1 LSRKRLNETRT
12 QEAKMPFEA
21 EQVAELVA
29 VEAPPQEDRATILAA
44 SEVAHRYVEQELPYL
59 FERKWLPLVKGVHL
73 ISCEAF
79 KSFSDR
85 QRKKRTK
92 SDGTPDWTDHNLQQK
107 FKELSEGLSWE
118 NYFTTRRSLLTAI
131 RKIGENLDNFLAWY
145 NLSENKRLRE
155 TLNHPEWLWRKYEA
169 KDKDRSHDNPADPT
183 PVDPANPVDPTA
195 GDPVDPIEDPAP
207 VDPDAAEEQAEIDQI
222 ESLNRDLDRH
232 LSFPQ
237 LWARRLRA
245 RGEDCVVHWLND
257 NLPQVIE
264 EGDDDD
270 NPMVVLRY
278 LLLNPEDDIEPL
290 IPAQAVATP
299 VTKLPKVKKAKTAG
313 KGAPKGVKVKA
324 KRPKAKAKKKVK

>member
-1 LSRKRLNETRT
+1 LEPPTPERNLNKRKHTMSAL
-12 QEAKMPFEA
+12 EA
-21 EQVAELVA
+21 EPEAELVT
-29 VEAPPQEDRATILAA
+29 VEAPPEEDRATILAA
-44 SEVAHRYVEQELPYL
+44 SQVAHHYVEQELPYL
-59 FERKWLPLVKGVHL
+59 FERKWLPFIIGVRV
-73 ISCEAF
+73 ISRETFA
-79 KSFSDR
+79 SFPAK

-107 FKELSEGLSWE
+107 FRELSEGLSWAD
-118 NYFTTRRSLLTAI
+118 YFTTRRPLLT
-131 RKIGENLDNFLAWY
+131 RMRQIGENLDNFLAWY

-169 KDKDRSHDNPADPT
+169 KDKDRSHDNPADP
-183 PVDPANPVDPTA
+183 ANPVDPTA
-195 GDPVDPIEDPAP
+195 GDPVDPIGDPAP
-207 VDPDAAEEQAEIDQI
+207 MDPDAAEEQAEIDQI
-222 ESLNRDLDRH
+222 ESLNRNLDRQ

-245 RGEDCVVHWLND
+245 LGEDCVVHWLND